1 MLLPNCLSKRISMEQ
16 SAKNYT
22 ILGSE
27 TTFEGVLEFTDN
39 LKINGKF
46 NGTINSNGNLDI
58 DKAAVCSVDKM
69 SAKSIVISGSVT
81 GNISASERVEMC
93 NGSKVKGNVETARLR
108 IADNVEFEGQ
118 VTMLENEPEVDLF
131 SVASDEY
138 KQALLM
144 KYDDQDE

>member
-1 MLLPNCLSKRISMEQ
+1 MEQ
-16 SAKNYT
+16 TAKNYT

-27 TTFEGVLEFTDN
+27 TSFDGVLEFTDN

-58 DKAAVCSVDKM
+58 DKAAVCTVDKM
-69 SAKSIVISGSVT
+69 YASSIVISGTVT

-108 IADNVEFEGQ
+108 IADNVDFEGQ
-118 VTMLENEPEVDLF
+118 VTMLESEPDIDLF
-131 SVASDEY
+131 SVASEEY
-138 KQALLM
+138 KQTLLL
-144 KYDDQDE
+144 KSDSDAE